1 MDNLLRILSWPRT
14 LGLCLVALFLAK
26 YIIRN
31 ILLDASST
39 MHVDI
44 VIYILISRGV
54 LEFYAAWD
62 RRRHRHDTKTT
73 MPPREAALSIFFRK
87 TIATARF
94 CFALSMGCLYWLLR
108 KPARRMAM
116 SGTPVHYMKNSQ
128 YATVLAILLV
138 SIFADMPISALVVG
152 AIEHDPE
159 RRHIMHLFLAVLT
172 VATLIFI
179 LGDRWYLQGDCH
191 VIDERIFRLSIGKRI
206 AADVPVCRIAAIERM
221 SYSKTDWCKQTGQ
234 RAEDAIQI
242 SPANIADKPNICLT
256 ISEGKPIRMQIN
268 MFECDLP
275 KYILLYVDDPYAL
288 IRAIQA
294 NGAITPA

>member
-1 MDNLLRILSWPRT
+1 MDNLLRTLSWPRT
-14 LGLCLVALFLAK
+14 LGLCLVTLFLAK
-26 YIIRN
+26 YIIRD

-44 VIYILISRGV
+44 VIYILISRAV
-54 LEFYAAWD
+54 LELYAAGD
-62 RRRHRHDTKTT
+62 RHRQATRTT
-73 MPPREAALSIFFRK
+73 APRREAALSIYLRK
-87 TIATARF
+87 TIATVRF

-108 KPARRMAM
+108 KPARSMAM
-116 SGTPVHYMKNSQ
+116 SGTPVHYMKKSQ

-138 SIFADMPISALVVG
+138 SIFADMPISAMVVG

-159 RRHIMHLFLAVLT
+159 RRHILHLFFAILT

-221 SYSKTDWCKQTGQ
+221 SCSKTDWCKQTGQ

-242 SPANIADKPNICLT
+242 SPVNIADKPNICMT
-256 ISEGKPIRMQIN
+256 ISEGTPIPMRIN

-275 KYILLYVDDPYAL
+275 KYVLLYVDDPHAL